1 MSASFPDQR
10 PYVVLSCAMSVDGY
24 LDDATDR
31 RLILS
36 NEADLDRVDGVR
48 ADSDAILVGA
58 NTIRRDNPRLLVRSP
73 ARRAQRVARGQAPSP
88 AKVTLTTRGEVDP
101 DAAFF
106 TAGDVPK
113 LVYCASASADRA
125 SARLAGAATV
135 VAAGEPLDLALVLA
149 DLAARG
155 IGRLLVEG
163 GGGTHTQFLTAGLAD
178 ELHLVVAP
186 FFVGDPRA
194 PRFVSDGRFPWDAAH
209 RMALAE
215 VRRLGDV
222 VLLRYALGD
231 RPGAG

>member
-1 MSASFPDQR
+1 MSASFPGQR

-73 ARRAQRVARGQAPSP
+73 A
-88 AKVTLTTRGEVDP
+88 
-101 DAAFF
+101 
-106 TAGDVPK
+106 
-113 LVYCASASADRA
+113 
-125 SARLAGAATV
+125 
-135 VAAGEPLDLALVLA
+135 
-149 DLAARG
+149 
-155 IGRLLVEG
+155 
-163 GGGTHTQFLTAGLAD
+163 
-178 ELHLVVAP
+178 
-186 FFVGDPRA
+186 PRA

-209 RMALAE
+209 RMALAD